1 MVDMVNGPALALDGD
16 PLPTER
22 EDDGLVARLARGDQ
36 AAFDALVAA
45 HQDRVSRLA
54 YRLLGWSG
62 DVDDVVQEVFL
73 AAWKALPR
81 FQGRSSLAT
90 WLTRITIN
98 ECRRL
103 RRRWGRVLHRE
114 PVETGRACTPAAD
127 SRMMNAETFGRVRRA
142 VAALPVRYREVV
154 VLHYLEQIP
163 IGMVSELLG
172 MSTNRVAVLLHRARA
187 KLKSKLA
194 DLMQE

>member
-1 MVDMVNGPALALDGD
+1 MVNGPALALDGD

-36 AAFDALVAA
+36 AAFDALVAV

-54 YRLLGWSG
+54 YRLLGWPS

-98 ECRRL
+98 ECRSL
-103 RRRWGRVLHRE
+103 RRRWGRVIHRE
-114 PVETGRACTPAAD
+114 SVGPGRVCSPAAD
-127 SRMMNAETFGRVRRA
+127 SRMMDSESFGRVRRA

-154 VLHYLEQIP
+154 VLHYLEQMP
-163 IGMVSELLG
+163 IGTVSDLLG
-172 MSTNRVAVLLHRARA
+172 VSTNTVVVRLHRARA
-187 KLKSKLA
+187 KLKSKLC